1 MESLPNQQNE
11 DQEMEVMG
19 PELPPEIVTGLKVDD
34 KTKSELKA
42 SLKKKG
48 EMSYYYAHDY
58 GAKGFDPE
66 AKKFYGDGLIYGGE
80 PTLISSKSQIE
91 IEKTKEVRA

>member
-11 DQEMEVMG
+11 DQEMESMGG
-19 PELPPEIVTGLKVDD
+19 PELPPEVVAGKVDD

-48 EMSYYYAHDY
+48 DMSYYYAHDY
-58 GAKGFDPE
+58 GKKGFDPD
-66 AKKFYGDGLIYGGE
+66 AKKFYGDGLVYGGE
-80 PTLISSKSQIE
+80 P
-91 IEKTKEVRA
+91 